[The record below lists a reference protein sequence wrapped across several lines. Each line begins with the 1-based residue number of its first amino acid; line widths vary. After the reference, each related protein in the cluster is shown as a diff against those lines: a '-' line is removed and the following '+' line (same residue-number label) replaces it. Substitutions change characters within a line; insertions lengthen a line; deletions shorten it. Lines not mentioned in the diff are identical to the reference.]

1 MHEHYLG
8 ILDLHLRLKS
18 YTGRLEIWNFVEGF
32 IVVLN
37 MQSTSVPVPVKVKKI
52 FKHIIH

>member
-37 MQSTSVPVPVKVKKI
+37 MQSTSVPVKVKKI